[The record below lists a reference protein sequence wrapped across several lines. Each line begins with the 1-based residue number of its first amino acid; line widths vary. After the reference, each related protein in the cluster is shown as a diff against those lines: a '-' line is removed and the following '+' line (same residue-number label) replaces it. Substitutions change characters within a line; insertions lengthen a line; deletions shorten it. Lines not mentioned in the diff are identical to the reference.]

1 LACSAIAVMTL
12 RTSPISFEEA
22 PSWPTVAV
30 ASAALF
36 TAVSATRAASAELW
50 AISRIEADICSLPAA
65 TVCGEVSGDDRVDRG
80 RHLT

>member
-1 LACSAIAVMTL
+1 
-12 RTSPISFEEA
+12 
-22 PSWPTVAV
+22 V